1 MNRMGDW
8 RARVAAL
15 FFSVLV
21 LTAGGISEG
30 LAQKADVFPSKA
42 IRIVVPFPPGGG
54 ADILGRLVSPHMTES
69 LGQPVLIENRPGAGT
84 MIGTEAVLKAPADG
98 HTLLVAVTAFVI
110 NPTLYRKV
118 NYDPLRDFTP
128 VSLGINF
135 PYMLVVHPSLPVKSV
150 KELIALAKK
159 NPGKITY
166 ASSGTGLSNH
176 LAGEMFK
183 DAASIEIIHVPYKGG
198 GPALNAMLGGEVSMA
213 FGTVLQT
220 LPQVRANK
228 LRALAVSSA
237 KRVSFA
243 AELPTIAEAAI
254 PGFEG
259 AGWYSFAAA
268 AGTPP
273 AVLAKLNQEIVRVL
287 GLPSV
292 RESLI
297 AMGTEPT
304 PSTVEKAREY
314 YTSELARWAKVV
326 IRAGL
331 KGTE

>member
-1 MNRMGDW
+1 MRVCDF
-8 RARVAAL
+8 RAMTWLVPVVAL
-15 FFSVLV
+15 M
-21 LTAGGISEG
+21 AGGSGEAM
-30 LAQKADVFPSKA
+30 AQKTETFPSKP

-183 DAASIEIIHVPYKGG
+183 DAAGIDILHVPYKGG

-273 AVLAKLNQEIVRVL
+273 AALGRLNQEIVRVL

-292 RESLI
+292 RESLV

-331 KGTE
+331 KGSE

>member
-1 MNRMGDW
+1 MSNWNFRT
-8 RARVAAL
+8 VAWL
-15 FFSVLV
+15 TLV
-21 LTAGGISEG
+21 LMAGGVQEVA
-30 LAQKADVFPSKA
+30 AQKADTFPSKA

-54 ADILGRLVSPHMTES
+54 SDILGRLVSPHMTES

-150 KELIALAKK
+150 KELIALAKR

-183 DAASIEIIHVPYKGG
+183 DAAGIDIIHVPYKGG

-220 LPQVRANK
+220 LPQVRAQK

-243 AELPTIAEAAI
+243 ADLPTIAEAGL

-259 AGWYSFAAA
+259 AGWYSFAVA

-273 AVLAKLNQEIVRVL
+273 AVIARLNQEIVRIL
-287 GLPSV
+287 GLPNV

-314 YTSELARWAKVV
+314 YASELTRWAKVV

>member
-1 MNRMGDW
+1 MGNTGKLNF
-8 RARVAAL
+8 RAIAGLA
-15 FFSVLV
+15 SVLA
-21 LTAGGISEG
+21 LATGGIGESA
-30 LAQKADVFPSKA
+30 AQKAEVFPSKP

-69 LGQPVLIENRPGAGT
+69 LGQPVLVDNRPGAGT

-135 PYMLVVHPSLPVKSV
+135 PYMLVVHPSLPVHSV

-159 NPGKITY
+159 NRGKITY

-183 DAASIEIIHVPYKGG
+183 DAAGIDIVHVPYKGG

-220 LPQVRANK
+220 LPQVRAKK

-237 KRVSFA
+237 KRASFA
-243 AELPTIAEAAI
+243 SDLPTIAEVAI
-254 PGFEG
+254 PGFEA
-259 AGWYSFAAA
+259 AGWYSFAAVA
-268 AGTPP
+268 ATPP
-273 AVLAKLNQEIVRVL
+273 AAVLRLNQEIVRIL
-287 GLPSV
+287 GLPAV
-292 RESLI
+292 RESLLK
-297 AMGTEPT
+297 MGTEPA

-314 YTSELARWAKVV
+314 YASEYSRWAKVV
-326 IRAGL
+326 INAGL
-331 KGTE
+331 KGSE